1 VTWVTDPVTVAVGGP
16 HPRSSNR
23 TPSTHE
29 IDAAVLEAHVERL
42 VQEGAHGLVPG
53 GSTGEFTTL
62 TLDER
67 KQLTELVVKAAGG
80 RVPVVAGTG
89 ALSTRDAIDLAVH
102 AAQTGA
108 SALMVVPPFYDAVE
122 LTTFKELL
130 REIYA
135 AAQLPIMFY
144 NIPSATGL
152 SLTPAEIASLAE
164 VEGVRYLK
172 DTSGDAVALTELL
185 QLHGNK
191 ITTFNGWDTLTFYG
205 IAAGA
210 KGSVWGATNVIPELS
225 RQLWDALAVAG
236 DLVRGRELWAR
247 IYPICRLLEQYNY
260 AAAVKTGMELRGF
273 APGPVRKPFALL
285 EGDARAELARLLRD
299 AGVEVVD

>member
-1 VTWVTDPVTVAVGGP
+1 MTSTDLSGVLVALVTPFTADG
-16 HPRSSNR
+16 R
-23 TPSTHE
+23 E
-29 IDAAVLEAHVERL
+29 IDAALLDAHVDRL
-42 VQEGAHGLVPG
+42 IREGVHGLVPG

-67 KQLTELVVKAAGG
+67 KQLTELVVKAASG

-89 ALSTRDAIDLAVH
+89 ALSTRDAVDLAAH
-102 AAQTGA
+102 AADAGA
-108 SALMVVPPFYDAVE
+108 SALMVVPPFYDV
-122 LTTFKELL
+122 LDLDTFKQLL
-130 REIYA
+130 REIYD

-152 SLTPAEIASLAE
+152 RLTSAEIASLAE

-185 QLHGNK
+185 QSHGDT
-191 ITTFNGWDTLTFYG
+191 ITAFNGWDTLTFYG

-210 KGSVWGATNVIPELS
+210 KGSVWGATNFIPELS
-225 RQLWDALAVAG
+225 SQLWEALAVNH
-236 DLVRGRELWAR
+236 DLVRGRELWTK

-260 AAAVKTGMELRGF
+260 AAAIKTGLELTGHS
-273 APGPVRKPFALL
+273 AGPVRKPFALL
-285 EGDARAELARLLRD
+285 EGEARDELARLLRA
-299 AGVEVVD
+299 AGVKVVA

>member
-1 VTWVTDPVTVAVGGP
+1 MTHTDLAGVLVALVTPFTADG
-16 HPRSSNR
+16 S
-23 TPSTHE
+23 E
-29 IDAAVLEAHVERL
+29 IDAAVLDAHVDRL
-42 VQEGAHGLVPG
+42 IREGVHGLVPG

-62 TLDER
+62 TLAER
-67 KQLTELVVKAAGG
+67 KQLTELVVKTAGG

-89 ALSTRDAIDLAVH
+89 ALSTRDALDLAAH

-108 SALMVVPPFYDAVE
+108 SALMVVPPFYDAVG
-122 LTTFKELL
+122 LDTFKELL

-135 AAQLPIMFY
+135 ASQLPIMFY

-152 SLTPAEIASLAE
+152 GLTPAEIASLAE

-185 QLHGNK
+185 QSYGDR

-210 KGSVWGATNVIPELS
+210 KGAVWGATNFIPELS
-225 RQLWDALAVAG
+225 RQLWDALAVDA
-236 DLVRGRELWAR
+236 DLICGRELWAK
-247 IYPICRLLEQYNY
+247 IYPICRLLEQHNY
-260 AAAVKTGMELRGF
+260 AAAVKTGLQLTGYP
-273 APGPVRKPFALL
+273 AGPARKPVTLL
-285 EGDARAELARLLRD
+285 EGDARAELAQLLVA
-299 AGVEVVD
+299 AGVKVVGT

>member
-1 VTWVTDPVTVAVGGP
+1 VFHTDLTGVLVALI
-16 HPRSSNR
+16 
-23 TPSTHE
+23 TPFTADGAE
-29 IDAAVLEAHVERL
+29 IDATALEAHVERL

-67 KQLTELVVKAAGG
+67 KQLTELVVKAASG

-102 AAQTGA
+102 AAQAGA
-108 SALMVVPPFYDAVE
+108 DALMVVPPFYDAVE
-122 LTTFKELL
+122 LSTFKELL
-130 REIYA
+130 REIYSA
-135 AAQLPIMFY
+135 SQLPIMFY

-185 QLHGNK
+185 QLHGEK

-225 RQLWDALAVAG
+225 RQLWDALAVDG

-285 EGDARAELARLLRD
+285 EGEARAELARVLRE

>member
-1 VTWVTDPVTVAVGGP
+1 MTTTDLAGVLVALVTPFTADG
-16 HPRSSNR
+16 N
-23 TPSTHE
+23 E
-29 IDAAVLEAHVERL
+29 IDAVALEAHVDRL
-42 VQEGAHGLVPG
+42 IREGAHGFVPG

-67 KQLTELVVKAAGG
+67 KQLTELVVKAASG

-89 ALSTRDAIDLAVH
+89 ALSTRDAIELATH
-102 AAQTGA
+102 AAETGA
-108 SALMVVPPFYDAVE
+108 DALMVVPPFYDAVE
-122 LTTFKELL
+122 LSTFKELL

-135 AAQLPIMFY
+135 ASGLPIMFY

-152 SLTPAEIASLAE
+152 SLTAAEIASLAE

-185 QLHGNK
+185 QLHGDK

-225 RQLWDALAVAG
+225 RQLWDALAVDG
-236 DLVRGRELWAR
+236 DLVRGRELWAK
-247 IYPICRLLEQYNY
+247 IYPICRFLEQYNY
-260 AAAVKTGMELRGF
+260 AAAVKTGMQLRGY
-273 APGPVRKPFALL
+273 ATGPIRKPFALL
-285 EGDARAELARLLRD
+285 EGEARAELARLLRD